1 MILPSKKSRIQRQ
14 TEESQVPN
22 NKRKYHYYVTRDGRK
37 GVYAD
42 YESANDACN
51 RMQNVRKFHTLPA
64 ALRFLETGDDTV
76 YYAVRKGFEPGI
88 YLTKEEC
95 DEQRTGF
102 SGPETC
108 KFENLDNALAY
119 IDGGEEAKIVEERMF
134 AEEIKTRKFPPPP
147 KPVPKKNEFRNIDP
161 PPSRDEAFRKLI
173 EADMKVERLVRER
186 KRLVSAA
193 VAEARAKITPNVAT
207 RTKNE
212 FRLRKQHCF
221 GCTFADHCYGDCLA
235 DMDAIEL
242 DVQTSALA
250 EEIMDFLDVPRSNS
264 LEHIWLEGDEP
275 DLDVPEDDTRHY
287 DIYTDGS
294 SKGGWYGWAFA
305 VWLDG
310 VLYYIAS
317 GNGESP
323 EGRDVCGELAE
334 TEAVK
339 HAIAWVV
346 KNHAK
351 DVRIL
356 YDYTGLR
363 PPDKEN
369 WKSTN
374 QILTDY
380 REFLERVS
388 VLTTIDFERV
398 PGHSGIKGNVIAD
411 KVSRRALNRGLHELQ
426 KANENRN

>member
-22 NKRKYHYYVTRDGRK
+22 NKRKYHYYVCRTSASSTR
-37 GVYAD
+37 
-42 YESANDACN
+42 S
-51 RMQNVRKFHTLPA
+51 
-64 ALRFLETGDDTV
+64 
-76 YYAVRKGFEPGI
+76 
-88 YLTKEEC
+88 
-95 DEQRTGF
+95 
-102 SGPETC
+102 
-108 KFENLDNALAY
+108 
-119 IDGGEEAKIVEERMF
+119 
-134 AEEIKTRKFPPPP
+134 
-147 KPVPKKNEFRNIDP
+147 P
-161 PPSRDEAFRKLI
+161 PPSASWRQATIRCTTL
-173 EADMKVERLVRER
+173 
-186 KRLVSAA
+186 S
-193 VAEARAKITPNVAT
+193 ARA
-207 RTKNE
+207 
-212 FRLRKQHCF
+212 
-221 GCTFADHCYGDCLA
+221 
-235 DMDAIEL
+235 
-242 DVQTSALA
+242 
-250 EEIMDFLDVPRSNS
+250 
-264 LEHIWLEGDEP
+264 
-275 DLDVPEDDTRHY
+275 
-287 DIYTDGS
+287 S
-294 SKGGWYGWAFA
+294 SP
-305 VWLDG
+305 
-310 VLYYIAS
+310 AS
-317 GNGESP
+317 
-323 EGRDVCGELAE
+323 VCGELAE